1 MLLLYLLGQMRVDEH
16 VGLNHGTG
24 VPGDLLRRTNRDVT
38 VLVVVPVQGPPPA
51 LAPKMPVI
59 LQSPLPPP
67 SPL

>member
-1 MLLLYLLGQMRVDEH
+1 MLLLYLLGQLRVDEH

-24 VPGDLLRRTNRDVT
+24 VPGDLLRRTNRDIT
-38 VLVVVPVQGPPPA
+38 VLVVPVQGPA

-67 SPL
+67 PPL

>member
-1 MLLLYLLGQMRVDEH
+1 MLLLYLLGQLRVDEH

-38 VLVVVPVQGPPPA
+38 VLVVPVQGPA
-51 LAPKMPVI
+51 LAPKMPAI

-67 SPL
+67 PPL

>member
-1 MLLLYLLGQMRVDEH
+1 MLLLYLLGQLRVDEH

-38 VLVVVPVQGPPPA
+38 VLVVPVQGPPPA
-51 LAPKMPVI
+51 LAPPMPAI

-67 SPL
+67 PPL